1 MAAAAFI
8 ALVVTAMSFALTA
21 ATTPNDKALLTA
33 EFVDASPLD
42 VGNDVKAAGVTVGS
56 IVGLTIRNGHAFV
69 DMLVDQ
75 AVLPL
80 HQDARVT
87 ITAKDLLGERY
98 VKLERG
104 SPSAPTLSA
113 PYTIAA
119 DHTATEVTVEDV
131 INSLDDPTSAGLAS
145 MVRTL
150 GQGLRGNGTQVAAA
164 LSALAP
170 AMRQADELARL
181 LGDQNKV
188 LGSLVESTQPVA
200 AELAAGRG
208 QNLDRLVGA
217 TEHTLSAVAANREA
231 LGDSLQRLPGTLASA
246 QRTLSQTA
254 SVAESATP
262 SLHDLRPFT
271 DRLVDINHELRG
283 FSDAADPALSSLT
296 PVLKRAQNLIDEA
309 RPVVADLRLTG
320 RDLKTTVSS
329 ARQLCEVGV
338 LCKRF
343 TDLMEF
349 ARFWSQSTSGYD
361 RLSHYFRAAVKYSP
375 VPAGRTI
382 SGPVPGAPD
391 TPFPPVGMPNTGR
404 VPLPGNCNGQDNHP
418 CKDEPGPDPIGG
430 ATGLTSKQEGDMVG
444 QLMGGH

>member
-1 MAAAAFI
+1 MVTAAFVV
-8 ALVVTAMSFALTA
+8 LVVTAMSFALTA

-69 DMLVDQ
+69 DMMVEQ

-80 HQDARVT
+80 HQDARAT

-104 SPSAPTLSA
+104 SPTAPTLSA

-131 INSLDDPTSAGLAS
+131 LNSLDDPTSAGFAS

-150 GQGLRGNGTQVAAA
+150 GQGLHGNGAQVAAA

-170 AMRQADELARL
+170 AMQQADELSRL
-181 LGDQNKV
+181 LSDQNQV
-188 LGSLVESTQPVA
+188 LGNLVDSTQPVA
-200 AELAAGRG
+200 TELAADRG

-217 TEHTLSAVAANREA
+217 TEHTLSAVAANRQA
-231 LGDSLQRLPGTLASA
+231 LADSLQRLPGTLASA
-246 QRTLSQTA
+246 QHTLSQTA

-262 SLHDLRPFT
+262 SLRDLRPFT

-296 PVLKRAQNLIDEA
+296 PVLKRAQDLIDEA
-309 RPVVADLRLTG
+309 RPVVEDLRPTA
-320 RDLKTTVSS
+320 RDLKTTASS

-349 ARFWSQSTSGYD
+349 AKFWSQSTSGYD
-361 RLSHYFRAAVKYSP
+361 ALSHNFRAAVKYSP
-375 VPAGRTI
+375 VPAGRTVF
-382 SGPVPGAPD
+382 GPIPGAPD
-391 TPFPPVGMPNTGR
+391 TPFPPVPMPNTGR
-404 VPLPGNCNGQDNHP
+404 VPLPGNCSGQDNHP

-430 ATGLTSKQEGDMVG
+430 ATGLTPKQEGDMVG
-444 QLMGGH
+444 QVMGGH